1 MKLWE
6 VKGRGKTICALAIA
20 EHKKAKKI
28 IITNNRLA
36 ILNGWIDAIKFMKFD
51 KDVEIII
58 QTDRYLQNQVKKG
71 HKLACDV
78 LIVDEWQNMS
88 SDKQVA
94 LYRKIKRKY
103 TIGLSATPIRKR
115 GQNFYPLEK
124 TIFGWATPNNK
135 FDWQKAH
142 GKMVYDPFSYSKEKW
157 EDFRDY
163 ERDRKSVV

>member
-1 MKLWE
+1 M
-6 VKGRGKTICALAIA
+6 
-20 EHKKAKKI
+20 
-28 IITNNRLA
+28 N
-36 ILNGWIDAIKFMKFD
+36 FD

-103 TIGLSATPIRKR
+103 TIGLSATPIRETR
-115 GQNFYPLEK
+115 AEFLP
-124 TIFGWATPNNK
+124 
-135 FDWQKAH
+135 
-142 GKMVYDPFSYSKEKW
+142 V
-157 EDFRDY
+157 
-163 ERDRKSVV
+163 RKNHLRLGNTEQ